1 MYLWVK
7 QLHIITAVI
16 SITLFVLRFYWKWR
30 SAAVMKKRWI
40 KIAPHVNDTV
50 LLVTGVALIF
60 ITHFYPFSIQ
70 GAWLTEKLI
79 GVIIYIGLGH
89 IALGKRLSSQMV
101 RAAAFVAA
109 VLCFFF
115 IASLAINKIPVV
127 MEYA

>member
-7 QLHIITAVI
+7 QLHIITAAI

-30 SAAVMKKRWI
+30 DSAVMKTRWVRI
-40 KIAPHVNDTV
+40 TPHMNDTV

-60 ITHFYPFSIQ
+60 ITHFYPFSVQ
-70 GAWLTEKLI
+70 GAWLTEKLV

-89 IALGKRLSSQMV
+89 IALGKRVPSQTV
-101 RAAAFVAA
+101 RIVAFVAA
-109 VLCFFF
+109 ILCFFF
-115 IASLAINKIPVV
+115 TASIAVSKMPVV